1 MLVWFLPLV
10 LLASALAM
18 IWPSGFLWAKPQINL
33 LLAIIMFGM
42 GMTLNG
48 RDFLEVWRQRRL
60 LLVGV
65 SAQYLIM
72 PVLAWLI
79 SLALGLPLMALVGMV
94 ILGSTPG
101 GTASNVICYLAR
113 GNVALSVTLT
123 LCSTL
128 LAPLMTPLLIELY
141 AGQRIA
147 IPFLSI
153 MGNVALVAL
162 LPVLAGTVLKQLL
175 GERLERVIHVM
186 PWVSM
191 MALVFI
197 IGVIVAINRE
207 QLLAFPAWIMLA
219 VMLHNLLGLGL
230 GYLAGVLFG
239 ANEKD
244 RRALAIEV
252 GMQNSG
258 LAASLGITF
267 FKPLAALPGALFSI
281 WHNISGLTLASWWR
295 RLDRRSEAKPASDEG
310 RI

>member
-42 GMTLNG
+42 GMTLKG

-72 PVLAWLI
+72 PALAWLI

-147 IPFLSI
+147 IPFFSI

-162 LPVLAGTVLKQLL
+162 LPVLAGTLLKQLL
-175 GERLERVIHVM
+175 RERLDRAIHIM

-239 ANEKD
+239 ANEGD

-295 RLDRRSEAKPASDEG
+295 RLDRRSAGASASDADG
-310 RI
+310 A